1 VNPRTAAYERS
12 PVNKTALR
20 VSQGWQRLRLVS
32 PSQTTAD
39 AAEDIAN
46 LRAEEQ

>member
-1 VNPRTAAYERS
+1 MNARTAAYERS
-12 PVNKTALR
+12 RIKETALR
-20 VSQGWQRLRLVS
+20 VSQGWQTLWLAS

-46 LRAEEQ
+46 LRAEDQ